1 MPELSLIAAL
11 LGGLVVLAVAGDVLV
26 TGAVAVAR
34 RLGLSPLI
42 AGIFIVGFGTSL
54 PEMIVAVDA
63 AAGGHPELALGNIV
77 GSNIANVWL
86 VLALPALLSPI
97 ACGQFGQTGSL
108 VAVIIATAAWI
119 GLTAVM
125 PLNPGIGVL
134 FIAAL
139 VGYGLYTFFIMQRA
153 SRNGINVGVE
163 SQAGNLSLP
172 LMLLFI
178 AIGLVGLPVGARLI
192 VEGGVGVARAFDIS
206 EEVIGLTLLAVGTSL
221 PELGAGI
228 AAALRG
234 KASVMVGNILGS
246 NLFNILGSGGIV
258 ALFGPLS
265 LSPSFHNYDH
275 WALGLTT
282 LTLALFI
289 LTRSKVSRLAAI
301 AMMLVYA
308 LYIYGLI
315 SGWDLTGLVLGR
327 DA

>member
-11 LGGLVVLAVAGDVLV
+11 VGGLVLLAVAGDVLV
-26 TGAVAVAR
+26 NGAVALAR
-34 RLGLSPLI
+34 RLGVSPLI

-63 AAGGHPELALGNIV
+63 ALGGHPELALGNIV

-86 VLALPALLSPI
+86 VLAVPALLAPI

-108 VAVIIATAAWI
+108 VAVIVATAAWI

-139 VGYGLYTFFIMQRA
+139 LGYGVYTFLVMQRA
-153 SRNGINVGVE
+153 GRRGVDVGIEPVG
-163 SQAGNLSLP
+163 GNLSLP
-172 LMLLFI
+172 MTLLFI
-178 AIGLVGLPVGARLI
+178 AIGLVGLPIGARLI
-192 VEGGVGVARAFDIS
+192 VEGGVGVARTFDVS

-228 AAALRG
+228 AAAFRG
-234 KASVMVGNILGS
+234 KSSIMVGNILGS

-289 LTRSKVSRLAAI
+289 LTRSRVSRLAAI
-301 AMMLVYA
+301 AMLLVYA

-315 SGWDLTGLVLGR
+315 SGWNLTGLLLGNN
-327 DA
+327 A